1 MLIITSIIIMKDL
14 NNNLLINLWYIIL
27 KFLII
32 ISTVYFANRND
43 LYIQINNYKNKLNY
57 L

>member
-27 KFLII
+27 KFIII

>member
-1 MLIITSIIIMKDL
+1 MKDL

-27 KFLII
+27 KFIII